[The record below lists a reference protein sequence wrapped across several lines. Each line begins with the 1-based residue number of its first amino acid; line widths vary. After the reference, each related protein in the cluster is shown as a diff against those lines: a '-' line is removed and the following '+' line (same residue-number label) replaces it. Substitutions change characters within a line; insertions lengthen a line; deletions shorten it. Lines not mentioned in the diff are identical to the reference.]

1 MKRLGVGRAARSR
14 RARARRLSVG
24 TGLVLSSQVRKGTLE
39 PRWDEEFRLLV
50 RDPGTQRL
58 TVDLYDWD
66 RFNADDAIGKCAPH
80 SPNWRRAAAL
90 GA

>member
-1 MKRLGVGRAARSR
+1 
-14 RARARRLSVG
+14 
-24 TGLVLSSQVRKGTLE
+24 VLSSQVRKGTLE

-66 RFNADDAIGKCAPH
+66 RFNADDAIGKCAPR